1 MNNPHAFYEHM
12 GARKMEP
19 DSSSNQDYHEMLDDI
34 VQADTD
40 YVRAK
45 DKQYD
50 SSWKRRGGVGAYF
63 TIVRPWDRL
72 ENFAKAQGYDLFAA
86 MQNDPLHGP
95 DGTALACVRDMR
107 RYLLLLEAWIVWDR
121 TRDAEKKS
129 GAWWQL
135 KERLKSGVLVTGFD
149 LGVAEERVMMQHV
162 VQLGGREW
170 DAYTLIAAGMFGVL
184 ASEVTPE
191 QRQHAKERC
200 FLRAY
205 SADEPEQPG
214 SPADGGHHERLYDDV
229 RPEQRVNTL
238 NEEAAEGEHC
248 DLDYRPVSEA
258 RDAFHNPQ
266 PGDRACMP
274 RLDPLPL
281 RPVHIERLE
290 DGLTEMPPAGPN
302 DAGYYPVIPVTD
314 PSSGKVYFNV
324 DRSQVDA
331 ERTAHLPRLDT
342 ELNHKEWTDL
352 VPEYRGMYMWH
363 EGPSKYV
370 LSPLYR
376 TNWGRRE

>member
-1 MNNPHAFYEHM
+1 MT
-12 GARKMEP
+12 
-19 DSSSNQDYHEMLDDI
+19 SNQDYHEMLDDI

-107 RYLLLLEAWIVWDR
+107 RYLLLLEAWVVWDR
-121 TRDAEKKS
+121 TRAAEEATPNS
-129 GAWWQL
+129 RHREADLREAREGAWQHL
-135 KERLKSGVLVTGFD
+135 KERLKSGVTVTGFD
-149 LGVAEERVMMQHV
+149 LGVAEERVMMRHV
-162 VQLGGREW
+162 VQLGGKEW

-191 QRQHAKERC
+191 QRHTAKERC

-229 RPEQRVNTL
+229 RPEQR
-238 NEEAAEGEHC
+238 AGEHMS
-248 DLDYRPVSEA
+248 DYMFPAKAQPVS
-258 RDAFHNPQ
+258 DTFHNPQ

-281 RPVHIERLE
+281 RPVRIERLE
-290 DGLTEMPPAGPN
+290 DGLTEMPPTGPN

-314 PSSGKVYFNV
+314 PIGNEVYFNV
-324 DRSQVDA
+324 DRSQVDR
-331 ERTAHLPRLDT
+331 ERTEHLPRLET

-352 VPEYRGMYMWH
+352 VREYRGMYMWH
-363 EGPSKYV
+363 EGPSKYI

-376 TNWGRRE
+376 EHWGRGE